1 MINMRMVTTR
11 IDAYT
16 LTEHCLRL
24 AKGVIEQEKFM
35 FTQDEGGIHKTKM
48 VVDDDDDSWD

>member
-24 AKGVIEQEKFM
+24 AEVSLKEEMFM
-35 FTQDEGGIHKTKM
+35 FGLDEEGIHRTKIM
-48 VVDDDDDSWD
+48 VDDDEDNCD